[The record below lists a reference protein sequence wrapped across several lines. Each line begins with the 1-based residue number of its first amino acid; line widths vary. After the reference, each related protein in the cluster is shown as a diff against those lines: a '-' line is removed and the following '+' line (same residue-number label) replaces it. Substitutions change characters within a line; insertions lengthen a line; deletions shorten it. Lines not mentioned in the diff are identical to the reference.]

1 MQRLWS
7 GLTML
12 IAVLAL
18 AACATAPRSER
29 VAERRALFERHAGA
43 PVDSIRSFRMD
54 RFETLGADALAV
66 WASPGRVYLL
76 TVRGPCA
83 GLEQRFAIGIT
94 STSAIVR
101 ARFDAVTFTE
111 QPSRM
116 FQRCPIET
124 IRPVDFAAVRAEGR
138 EARAQGEAP

>member
-1 MQRLWS
+1 MHRLLP
-7 GLTML
+7 GLVML
-12 IAVLAL
+12 IVVLAL
-18 AACATAPRSER
+18 AACAAAPRTER
-29 VAERRALFERHAGA
+29 LADRRALFERHAGE

-66 WASPGRVYLL
+66 WASPGRVYLI

-94 STSAIVR
+94 STNRIVR
-101 ARFDAVTFTE
+101 ARFDSVTFTE

-116 FQRCPIET
+116 LQRCPIET

-138 EARAQGEAP
+138 EAKVQNGLP